1 MDNKL
6 KTIPEP
12 KPNTRTVIET
22 KHACNSV
29 TQQKRRKMKYNV

>member
-22 KHACNSV
+22 KACRQFSNSA
-29 TQQKRRKMKYNV
+29 KKEKAEI